1 VIFYHGTTE
10 VQWAEIET
18 EGILWGRRGP
28 YSRCTYLTTSK
39 QEAMCHGDVLL
50 EVVYEPG
57 QTDEKDIPWDNYVE
71 GCWQFRVY
79 KPIPIQDVRRI
90 Q

>member
-1 VIFYHGTTE
+1 
-10 VQWAEIET
+10 
-18 EGILWGRRGP
+18 
-28 YSRCTYLTTSK
+28 
-39 QEAMCHGDVLL
+39 MCHGDVLL